1 MANWRERDL
10 FHIDEIDPVDAS
22 NGEDFDDS
30 SSVDS
35 ATSDGSR
42 TQVGLTERLT
52 DILVDERDGD
62 LLIQQ
67 TNREDRLL
75 WWLQALDMQVMGAC
89 RADERLKPLLKM
101 NASCGVAEDPLL
113 AQLTQHFEPS
123 EVGILARCFCV
134 PLVSFR
140 VGKIN
145 KEGTRFCPTSNS
157 PASGGSVGA
166 ALHHYCINAKQR
178 CDVLCIWMNK
188 EFTATWNPSVT
199 AAQGRLMGLGQ
210 GFNCGLSFWFWKKKL
225 GPMSSFIL
233 DSKVQQLGNLTLVLL
248 PSSDLRLSFI
258 GDDGRTERLFTL
270 TNKSQCSAVVVDEIP
285 TDSSGRSFLVRTPD
299 SRAFYFWCSEKSKL
313 LGIELLGKMKDLLKR
328 KPSIVELSGISKSRL
343 DCFATQL
350 RAFLVGT
357 TGGSSHDSSVCA
369 STSANSMSC
378 SNVASESSHP
388 SSSKFPR
395 SRNIGG
401 QTAKGD
407 TTLYQSILSPRSS
420 SFKEVPPRNLSSHRI
435 AAREKIKRRGDNHQP
450 TVDTLTNDSTH
461 ILDLSSTS
469 DHDKASEVTKTLAFS
484 PSFLGSLGKLGGV
497 PSSLGLSGEVPPIVS
512 PIFSPYY
519 CWCPPGISTCPSIAA
534 VTQSPNSSIETLPFP
549 SGASLLANPLSV
561 NLLDPVQPLG
571 TSMDF
576 PPFLP
581 DPLVRMSLPTS
592 QQIPT
597 FTPLMCDPIV
607 HVPVIDV
614 CSSGQGYLVS
624 AGPAMSPSI
633 PPLHPN
639 LVKPLIPESDAVVK
653 GARET
658 LRLLL
663 SGSSQGNQQMMRDTL
678 PAILTNPDENQNNIL
693 VAGSRGLYTGTRDIN
708 AIANSIAAMGL
719 VSLSG
724 VSKVDSGVY
733 SELCENYG
741 NLEAVKNSNDSGGGA
756 FLDDEGGSSLDSKQ

>member
-210 GFNCGLSFWFWKKKL
+210 G
-225 GPMSSFIL
+225 
-233 DSKVQQLGNLTLVLL
+233 GNLTLVLL